1 MVANDYPI
9 MILGELELLNS
20 NERKDGF
27 MKQIIFKPELHKYST
42 CVEFIQDFSLGKGDL
57 IIASESSYKNYF
69 GEYVTDADVFYPRNY
84 GSGEPTDQMVEA
96 LYADIKK
103 TGPHKRIIAMG
114 GGTVLD
120 IAKLFAL
127 RDMHPV
133 TDLFDRKIPLIKDKE
148 LILIPT
154 TCGTGSEVTNIS
166 ILAFIQR
173 GSKMGLADEQLFADY
188 AVLIPELLDNLPFHF
203 FATSSIDAL
212 IHAVE
217 SALSP
222 KATSYTKMF
231 SYKAIEMIIKG
242 YQKIVENG
250 KESLKLYME
259 DFLIASNYA
268 GLAFGTAGCAAVHAT
283 SYPLS
288 GTFHVAHGE
297 ANYAMF
303 TGVLK
308 NYGKKKT
315 DGALNELN
323 LFLSNLL
330 SCDIVDVNE
339 EIENLLNH
347 ILPKKSL
354 SEYGATEEIIKE
366 WSESVMKNQT
376 RLLSNNFVPLTQ
388 EEIYIIYKELL

>member
-1 MVANDYPI
+1 
-9 MILGELELLNS
+9 
-20 NERKDGF
+20 
-27 MKQIIFKPELHKYST
+27 MKQIIFKPELHKFTT
-42 CVEFIQDFSLGKGDL
+42 CKEFISEFLIGNGDL

-69 GEYVTDADVFYPRNY
+69 SDYVNGASVFYPRNY

-96 LYADIKK
+96 LYADIEKS
-103 TGPHKRIIAMG
+103 GPYKRIIAIG

-127 RDMHPV
+127 KYMHPV
-133 TDLFDRKIPLIKDKE
+133 TDLFDHKIPLVKDKE

-166 ILAFIQR
+166 ILAFIER

-188 AVLIPELLDNLPFHF
+188 AVLIPELLENLPFHF

-222 KATSYTKMF
+222 KATTYTRLF
-231 SYKAIEMIIKG
+231 SYKAIEMILKG

-250 KESLKLYME
+250 KKSLSLYTE
-259 DFLIASNYA
+259 DILIASNYA

-308 NYGKKKT
+308 NYAKKKT
-315 DGALNELN
+315 DGVLNELN
-323 LFLSNLL
+323 LFISNLL
-330 SCDIVDVNE
+330 NCDIANVNE
-339 EIENLLNH
+339 EIENLLDH

-366 WSESVMKNQT
+366 WSENVIRNQT

-388 EEIYIIYKELL
+388 EEIYVIYKELL